1 MKMMRRWLLC
11 FLSVAFLSATAVA
24 FTAADSVK
32 ANEIARTGSVTAR
45 TEDMDLN
52 AGAAV
57 ILDADITEADE
68 VLVSNAVELN
78 GGEYVPA
85 EVVQPEPEITLVMA
99 NVDNELNVRADASTE
114 AEVVGMLYAECG
126 GQILERRDGWTKLQS
141 GNLIGWAKD
150 DYLLFGEEA
159 ESFAIEVGE
168 NQATILTDGLKVR
181 QEASADAVVCGL
193 LTKGE
198 NVTVHEVVD
207 GWIYISYGEC
217 KGYISNE
224 YAEISFNVDA
234 GETVEEIKEREE
246 AEAAA
251 EAAARESAAARRA
264 AMQAEKEFVA
274 ANYSDLEILGAI
286 IWCEAGNQSYEGK
299 LAVGAVVMNRVNS
312 PRYPNTI
319 ADVIYAPGQFTP
331 AMYGKVLRT
340 LERGVNA
347 SCLQAAQDALNG
359 MNNVGNRT
367 HFNRVEIRSSDL
379 IIGDHAFW

>member
-11 FLSVAFLSATAVA
+11 FLSITFLSATAVA
-24 FTAADSVK
+24 FTTADSVK
-32 ANEIARTGSVTAR
+32 ANENSGMGNVARS
-45 TEDMDLN
+45 EDVYLN
-52 AGAAV
+52 VGAGA
-57 ILDADITEADE
+57 ILDADITEADD

-78 GGEYVPA
+78 GGEYVPVI
-85 EVVQPEPEITLVMA
+85 EEEPEPEITLVMA
-99 NVDNELNVRADASTE
+99 DVENELNVRAEASADSE
-114 AEVVGMLYAECG
+114 LVGKLYAECG
-126 GQILERRDGWTKLQS
+126 GQILERQDGWTKLQS
-141 GNLIGWAKD
+141 GNLIGWASD
-150 DYLLFGEEA
+150 EYLLFGEEA

-181 QEASADAVVCGL
+181 REAATDAVVCGL
-193 LTKGE
+193 LKKGE
-198 NVTVHEVVD
+198 NVTVHAVEGD
-207 GWIYISYGEC
+207 WIYISCGDCE
-217 KGYISNE
+217 GYISNE

-264 AMQAEKEFVA
+264 AMQEEKAYVV
-274 ANYSDLEILGAI
+274 ANYSELEILGAL

-299 LAVGAVVMNRVNS
+299 LAVGAVVMNRVNN

-331 AMYGKVLRT
+331 AMYGKVLRV

-347 SCLQAAQDALNG
+347 TCLQAAQDALNG
-359 MNNVGNRT
+359 ISNVGDRT
-367 HFNRVEIRSSDL
+367 HFNRVEVRSSDL

>member
-11 FLSVAFLSATAVA
+11 FLSIAFLSATAVA
-24 FTAADSVK
+24 FTTADSVK
-32 ANEIARTGSVTAR
+32 ANEMPGVGNVTR
-45 TEDMDLN
+45 SEEVDLN
-52 AGAAV
+52 VGAGA
-57 ILDADITEADE
+57 ILDADITEADD

-78 GGEYVPA
+78 GGQYVP
-85 EVVQPEPEITLVMA
+85 VVEEEPEPEITLVMA
-99 NVDNELNVRADASTE
+99 NVENELNVRAE
-114 AEVVGMLYAECG
+114 ANADSELVGKLYAECG
-126 GQILERRDGWTKLQS
+126 GEILERQNGWTKLQS
-141 GNLIGWAKD
+141 GNLVGWAKD
-150 DYLLFGEEA
+150 EYLLFGEEA

-181 QEASADAVVCGL
+181 QEATADAVVCGL
-193 LTKGE
+193 LKKGE
-198 NVTVHEVVD
+198 NVTVHTVE
-207 GWIYISYGEC
+207 GEWIYISCGDCE
-217 KGYISNE
+217 GYISNE

-251 EAAARESAAARRA
+251 AAAARESAAARRA
-264 AMQAEKEFVA
+264 AMQEEKAYVV

-359 MNNVGNRT
+359 MDNVGDRT
-367 HFNRVEIRSSDL
+367 HFNRVEVRSSDL